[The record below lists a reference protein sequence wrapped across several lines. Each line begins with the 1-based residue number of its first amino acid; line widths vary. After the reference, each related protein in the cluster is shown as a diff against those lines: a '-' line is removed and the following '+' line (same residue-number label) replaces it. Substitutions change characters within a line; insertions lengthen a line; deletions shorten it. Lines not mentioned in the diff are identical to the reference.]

1 VMLQNRAVA
10 EQTSGGMTLGEMCR
24 FVQSSRWIFAKTM
37 PQNPH
42 EYTLRESAASQAAF
56 DAFIVQIRAHGVEIV
71 FAGSRYTCLDFA
83 GYRFWTMGAPLDKTI
98 LINGRRLTP
107 TEKGN
112 DR

>member
-1 VMLQNRAVA
+1 MLQKRAVA
-10 EQTSGGMTLGEMCR
+10 EKTPGGLTLGEMCR

-37 PQNPH
+37 PDNPH